1 MVTETTRTVS
11 ASNAVGNKGSV
22 IASVTSGAS
31 ASAVTAGP
39 VPVVTIADTDT
50 EQLCGHKE
58 ASTSQVSDGNGLRN
72 YRIPKHL
79 GRGKSSKV
87 VEQIHQ
93 QVANNPDLGVAMGK

>member
-1 MVTETTRTVS
+1 M
-11 ASNAVGNKGSV
+11 
-22 IASVTSGAS
+22 
-31 ASAVTAGP
+31 
-39 VPVVTIADTDT
+39 TIADTDT

-79 GRGKSSKV
+79 GRGKV